1 MNKQVIVKGLFG
13 SYDRWADPRVVE
25 ADTDYILFT
34 DQDVD
39 SKVFEVRKMKRE
51 PKLER
56 MVKIQPW
63 EYIGFNYE
71 RYIWMDANIHPRRT
85 IGYPT
90 GYDIVCLE
98 HPFRNCVYQEYQAC
112 LKLGKAD
119 PNVMWEQV
127 KGYRDEGYPEN
138 NGMVQTGLLI
148 RQMSESVVEHAE
160 LWVTEVLKKSRRDQL
175 SFNYALWQMQAPPT
189 VKVMDWEKFK
199 GGFKLIPHK

>member
-148 RQMSESVVEHAE
+148 RQMSEAVVEHAE
-160 LWVTEVLKKSRRDQL
+160 LWATEVLKKSRRDQL
-175 SFNYALWQMQAPPT
+175 SFNYALWQMQAQPT